1 MRVID
6 YFKSVFRLSSMIF
19 TLLVLVNLAI
29 NKQTLFEILEYML
42 IVSLI
47 SGLLRF
53 IIEDKETY
61 SNRRIIL
68 NQLLYIGLIFLQ
80 IIIGDIW
87 YGWNLGMIGLM
98 QNFGITLLIY
108 AFIKFFIYS
117 NDKKEAA
124 EINQLIQRKR
134 KQNS

>member
-29 NKQTLFEILEYML
+29 NKQTLFEIIEYML

-87 YGWNLGMIGLM
+87 YDWNLGMIGLM

>member
-29 NKQTLFEILEYML
+29 NKQTLFETIEYML

>member
-29 NKQTLFEILEYML
+29 NKQTLFEIIEYML

-80 IIIGDIW
+80 IIIGDIG

-134 KQNS
+134 KQNN